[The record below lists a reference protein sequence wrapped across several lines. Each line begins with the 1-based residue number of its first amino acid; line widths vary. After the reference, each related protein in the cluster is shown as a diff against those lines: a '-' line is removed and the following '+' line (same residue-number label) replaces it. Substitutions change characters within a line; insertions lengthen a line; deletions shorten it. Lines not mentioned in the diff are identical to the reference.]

1 MQLHEIM
8 TRDIEAIPVDATLQE
23 AAEKMAVRDV
33 GFLPVVENDLPVG
46 VVTDRDIVT
55 RCVAPGDDPRQ
66 TPVRR
71 AMTPE
76 VETIKEDESGRRG
89 GPADAREA
97 DSPTAG
103 RRRSTRRIV
112 GVVALGDLGL
122 GGSRCG
128 RCPGQ
133 TLERV
138 SQTPR

>member
-8 TRDIEAIPVDATLQE
+8 TRDIETIPVDATLQQ
-23 AAEKMAVRDV
+23 AAEKMAVHDV

-76 VETIKEDESGRRG
+76 VETIKEDESVEEAAQRMRERQIRRLLVE
-89 GPADAREA
+89 DIN
-97 DSPTAG
+97 
-103 RRRSTRRIV
+103 RRIV
-112 GVVALGDLGL
+112 GVVALGDLAL
-122 GGSRCG
+122 EVPDAQMS
-128 RCPGQ
+128 GQ